1 MLIISTKLLI
11 TLIFAFYYRYRFMLK
26 KQLQAPALSIT
37 IRHRLLSMLL
47 MLSCLFFALS
57 AFAQNDDLRHFSEHT
72 ALGNH
77 KLIQQRLLYQQ
88 ANKAFNNRHFNLF
101 KKISDQLIGYPLHP
115 YLEYRSLMRKPLS
128 LKRLQVQKFLSDN
141 DDTVIGYRFRKKLIS
156 KYSQNKQWEK
166 LINIYRPSYGMHAQC
181 KYLNALLHTKQ
192 STIAYPKIEQLW
204 LSAKSRPKACDSI
217 FKQWQTAGY
226 RTPQLIW
233 QRFKLAMSL
242 GNLRLARY
250 LKKAMPKNDA
260 NIAKIWIKSHKQ
272 PKQMIAS
279 VLSGLNHPDQGAI
292 LLHSLK
298 RLSYKDI
305 TEAINTYQQLDEKQ
319 LSKEQH
325 SILIRHFGLRLAREH
340 MADAN
345 LWLARVP
352 PEYIDKQ
359 VEEWIIRTAIRQG
372 NWKQLLSGI
381 EKLSL
386 KKQTK
391 YRWQYWWA
399 YANEQLGNSN
409 DALGIYQYLATK
421 RDYYGFLS
429 ADHLNLPYAF
439 EEKSVESSSETISSV
454 FAQPE
459 ALRAREFYFMD
470 KIISARR
477 EWRQLLLK
485 LNNEQILTAS
495 KIAQHWKWHDRAIIT
510 MGKTRY
516 RDDIEL
522 RFPLHLDN
530 KVFEWSEVRKI
541 DPVWT
546 YAIIRRE
553 SAFMP
558 DARSP
563 VGAMGLM
570 QLMPGTARQVARH
583 LKIRYRGRN
592 SLLGSNTNIRLGT
605 SYLER
610 MLNKLNSQQVLAT
623 AAYNAGPNRV
633 EKWLPEQNEMNAVR
647 WIETI
652 PFTETREYVSHIL
665 AYMAIYEHRMER
677 QVTRLSLRM
686 PPVQA
691 KDGTPNISKTIPP
704 VIKPPRT
711 VQAKLNGTHSPI

>member
-1 MLIISTKLLI
+1 
-11 TLIFAFYYRYRFMLK
+11 MLK
-26 KQLQAPALSIT
+26 KQLQAPALSMNIQ
-37 IRHRLLSMLL
+37 HCLLYMLL
-47 MLSCLFFALS
+47 ALSYFLFALP
-57 AFAQNDDLRHFSEHT
+57 AFAQNDHLQHFSKK
-72 ALGNH
+72 ANLDNH

-101 KKISDQLIGYPLHP
+101 KKISMQLKDYPLYP

-128 LKRLQVQKFLSDN
+128 LKRQQVQKFLEDN

-156 KYSQNKQWEK
+156 KYSQNRQWQN
-166 LINIYRPSYGMHAQC
+166 LINIYRPGYGVHAQC
-181 KYLNALLHTKQ
+181 KYLNALLHTEQ
-192 STIAYPKIEQLW
+192 SAIAYPKIEQLW
-204 LSAKSRPKACDSI
+204 LSAKSRPKACDRI

-233 QRFKLAMSL
+233 QRFKLAISL
-242 GNLRLARY
+242 GNLHLARY
-250 LKKAMPKNDA
+250 LKKSMPKNNA
-260 NIAKIWIKSHKQ
+260 KIAKIWIRAHKQ
-272 PKQMIAS
+272 PKKMIS
-279 VLSGLNHPDQGAI
+279 TVLSRLKHPDQGAM

-305 TEAINTYQQLDEKQ
+305 SAAINTYQQLNEKQ
-319 LSKEQH
+319 LTKMQH
-325 SILIRHFGLRLAREH
+325 NVLIRHFGLRLAREH
-340 MADAN
+340 MPNAD
-345 LWLARVP
+345 LWLARVS
-352 PEYIDKQ
+352 PEYVDKQ

-372 NWKQLLSGI
+372 NWKQLLNGI
-381 EKLSL
+381 EKLPL
-386 KKQTK
+386 KKQTE

-399 YANEQLGNSN
+399 YSNDQLGNSN
-409 DALGIYQYLATK
+409 EALGIFQYLATK

-439 EEKSVESSSETISSV
+439 EEKAIESSNETISSV

-459 ALRAREFYFMD
+459 ALRAREFYFMN

-477 EWRQLLLK
+477 EWRQLILK
-485 LNNEQILTAS
+485 LSNDQMLAAS

-530 KVFEWSEVRKI
+530 KVFEWSELRKI

-570 QLMPGTARQVARH
+570 QLMPRTARQVARY
-583 LKIRYRGRN
+583 LKIRYHGRS

-605 SYLER
+605 GYLER
-610 MLNKLNSQQVLAT
+610 MLNKLDSQQVLAT

-633 EKWLPEQNEMNAVR
+633 EKWLPKQNEMNAVR

-652 PFTETREYVSHIL
+652 PFTETREYVSNIL

-691 KDGTPNISKTIPP
+691 REPASNISKSAPP
-704 VIKPPRT
+704 VSKPPRT
-711 VQAKLNGTHSPI
+711 VQAKLKNTHNPI